1 MRTVLLL
8 AAAYNFAWGTLAVLF
23 PQATYSLAGLDT
35 PPGAPLANAEL
46 WQWIGMILGVFGV
59 GYAVAS
65 RDPLRHWPI
74 VLIGFLSKLLGV
86 LSALGG
92 VLSGRLAAGTL
103 VANFF
108 NDVIWLVPFALILR
122 RAAVAARAA
131 ANEPPGE
138 PLAQLLD
145 ESKDQDGRSLAA
157 LSAAGPVLVVFL
169 RHFG

>member
-8 AAAYNFAWGTLAVLF
+8 AAAYNLAWGTLSILF
-23 PQATYSLAGLDT
+23 PQATYSLAGMDT
-35 PPGAPLANAEL
+35 PPGLPLANPEL
-46 WQWIGMILGVFGV
+46 WQWIGMIVGVFGV

-65 RDPLRHWPI
+65 RDPLRHWSI
-74 VLIGFLSKLLGV
+74 VLVGFLSKLLGAV
-86 LSALGG
+86 SALGG
-92 VLSGRLAAGTL
+92 VLTGRLAATAL
-103 VANFF
+103 VTNFF

-122 RAAVAARAA
+122 RATVAARAA

-145 ESKDQDGRSLAA
+145 ESKDQDGHNLAA
-157 LSAAGPVLVVFL
+157 LSMAGPVLVVFL